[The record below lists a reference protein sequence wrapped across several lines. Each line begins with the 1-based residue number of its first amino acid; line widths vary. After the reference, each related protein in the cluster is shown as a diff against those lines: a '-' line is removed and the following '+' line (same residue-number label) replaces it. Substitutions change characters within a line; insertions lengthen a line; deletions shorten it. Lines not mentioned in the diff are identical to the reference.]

1 MGKDPGDFAP
11 KERPVQG
18 RALRMLPVSSMV
30 RRAMKAGLVGYSQTG
45 KTTLFNALTGQQA
58 QTGGAGRGGKPN
70 LGAVKVP
77 DVRIDALSAIYTPK
91 KTTYA
96 ECVFVDVPGPRTKG
110 SGLDSATLQAL
121 QETDALVL
129 VLRGFDALDGTK
141 SDPVRE
147 LSDFEAELILNDLGN
162 VERRLERLKKQP
174 GATPQEKAVLEKCLA
189 VLNDGRALRSL
200 SLDAAEENAVSSL
213 SFLSRRPLLVVL
225 NRSEADASAAVPTEL
240 LAAAKARA
248 IDAIGVCATLE
259 AEIASLPK
267 DEQKEFL
274 AGMGIDE
281 PASAR
286 VIRGAYTLLDY
297 ISFLTAGEDEVRAW
311 PVRRG
316 STAPKAAGKVHSDI
330 ERGFIRA
337 EVMTFAEFAE
347 VKSEAKMKELGKLRV
362 EGKDYLIADGDIVNF
377 RFNV

>member
-1 MGKDPGDFAP
+1 
-11 KERPVQG
+11 
-18 RALRMLPVSSMV
+18 MV

-77 DVRIDALSAIYTPK
+77 DVRIDALSAIYAPK

-96 ECVFVDVPGPRTKG
+96 ECIFVDVPGPRTKG

-162 VERRLERLKKQP
+162 VERRLERMKKQP
-174 GATPQEKAVLEKCLA
+174 GTTPQEKAVLEKCLP

-200 SLDAAEENAVSSL
+200 ELDAAEENAVSSL
-213 SFLSRRPLLVVL
+213 AMLSRRPLLVVL
-225 NRSEADASAAVPTEL
+225 NRSEADATAPVPGEL
-240 LAAAKARA
+240 LTAAKQRG

-259 AEIASLPK
+259 AEIAALPK

-316 STAPKAAGKVHSDI
+316 SAAPKAAGKVHSDI

-337 EVMTFAEFAE
+337 EVMTYGDFIQ
-347 VKSEAKMKELGKLRV
+347 VKSETKMKELGKLRV
-362 EGKDYLIADGDIVNF
+362 EGKDYVMQDGDIVNF